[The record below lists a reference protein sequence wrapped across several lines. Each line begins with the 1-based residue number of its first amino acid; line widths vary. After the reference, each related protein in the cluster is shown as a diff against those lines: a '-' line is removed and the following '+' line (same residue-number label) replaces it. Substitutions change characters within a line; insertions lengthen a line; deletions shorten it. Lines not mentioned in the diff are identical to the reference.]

1 MAAMAAAATS
11 DRVPLDLLV
20 QQMVAQVQSFP
31 LIAIPFFMLTGSLM
45 MGGRLG
51 AALVGV
57 LSTLIGRFHGGPAQ
71 VGVLSS
77 TLFGGV
83 SGSAV
88 ADASAIGSLL
98 IPWHKRLGY
107 PPAFSA
113 ATLAA
118 AATIDILIPPSIP
131 MILFALTANASIAAL
146 FVAGILPGLLM
157 CGGFMFM
164 CWWVGRRRNFPR
176 DLTPIDWSVFRTHLM
191 YASPALL
198 LPVLI
203 VVFLRFGIATPTEVA
218 VLSTLYAAAV
228 SVVVYRDLSFKR
240 LNDAVVSAGLATGV
254 VLLVIMASAAIGWLL
269 TYDQMPSGV
278 ANWVTRNVSQ
288 DWIVILIM
296 NLLMLFLGMFIDLP
310 AAILLLTPVFLPLAQ
325 SIGMD
330 PVQLGIM
337 MVVNLAVGL
346 YTPPVGTTLFI
357 TSALAKV
364 KVGQTV
370 RELGPFY
377 FVAFLVLALV
387 SYVPASI
394 LRPLA
399 GRCRHRLPRD
409 VLAHRPGPSGCAGGL
424 PGPHAL
430 CRAHRCQGDQHQRRR
445 PRQRGALLPAHR
457 AAGEAGRGAGPGD
470 RPGEPRRRLG
480 QSAQRRC
487 RRPGP
492 AGAHRPRARGPE
504 LRRRQHHLPPPGRA
518 TAADALA
525 AMALCLHTHIKDVKR
540 TAEGYFFTALGEG
553 EIGCAEI
560 LHGLRNSPVSLSI
573 EIPMRLHRGSN
584 AQPSRS
590 AFRVPLADIE
600 ARLKA
605 ALDFVHHHLNPA
617 EVAA

>member
-1 MAAMAAAATS
+1 MSALILIVFMIAAVAAIPIAHALMMAALAAAATS
-11 DRVPLDLLV
+11 DRIPLDLLV

-57 LSTLIGRFHGGPAQ
+57 LTTLIGRFHGGPAQ

-131 MILFALTANASIAAL
+131 LIIFALTANASIAAL
-146 FVAGILPGLLM
+146 FYAGVLPGLLL
-157 CGGFMFM
+157 CGGFMLA
-164 CWWVGRRRNFPR
+164 CWWVGWRRDFPR
-176 DLTPIDWSVFRTHLM
+176 DTTPVNMAAFRKHLL
-191 YASPALL
+191 YSSPALL

-218 VLSTLYAAAV
+218 VLSTLYAGLISA
-228 SVVVYRDLSFKR
+228 VVYRDLGWKR
-240 LNDAVVSAGLATGV
+240 LNDAIVHSGLATGV

-269 TYDQMPSGV
+269 TYDQMPQ
-278 ANWVTRNVSQ
+278 ALAQWVLDNVHIR
-288 DWIVILIM
+288 WVVILLM
-296 NLLMLFLGMFIDLP
+296 NLMMLFVGMFIDLP
-310 AAILLLTPVFLPLAQ
+310 AAILLLTPVFLPLAE
-325 SIGMD
+325 SVGMD

-377 FVAFLVLALV
+377 FVAFAILALV
-387 SYVPASI
+387 SYVPATI
-394 LRPLA
+394 LR
-399 GRCRHRLPRD
+399 
-409 VLAHRPGPSGCAGGL
+409 
-424 PGPHAL
+424 
-430 CRAHRCQGDQHQRRR
+430 
-445 PRQRGALLPAHR
+445 
-457 AAGEAGRGAGPGD
+457 
-470 RPGEPRRRLG
+470 
-480 QSAQRRC
+480 
-487 RRPGP
+487 
-492 AGAHRPRARGPE
+492 
-504 LRRRQHHLPPPGRA
+504 
-518 TAADALA
+518 
-525 AMALCLHTHIKDVKR
+525 
-540 TAEGYFFTALGEG
+540 
-553 EIGCAEI
+553 
-560 LHGLRNSPVSLSI
+560 
-573 EIPMRLHRGSN
+573 
-584 AQPSRS
+584 
-590 AFRVPLADIE
+590 
-600 ARLKA
+600 
-605 ALDFVHHHLNPA
+605 
-617 EVAA
+617 

>member
-1 MAAMAAAATS
+1 MTALILFVFMGCAVIAMPIAHALLVAALAAAASS

-45 MGGRLG
+45 MGGKLG
-51 AALVGV
+51 EALVGV

-131 MILFALTANASIAAL
+131 MILFALTSNASIASL
-146 FVAGILPGLLM
+146 FVAGVLPGLLM
-157 CGGFMFM
+157 CGGFMVA
-164 CWWVGRRRNFPR
+164 CWWVGKRRNFPR
-176 DLTPIDWSVFRTHLM
+176 DTSAFNGPAFRRHLL
-191 YASPALL
+191 YASPAVL

-203 VVFLRFGIATPTEVA
+203 IIFLRFGIATPTEVA
-218 VLSTLYAAAV
+218 VLSTLYAGAV
-228 SVVVYRDLSFKR
+228 SVLVYRDLSWRR
-240 LNDAVVSAGLATGV
+240 LHEAVVHSGLATGV

-269 TYDQMPSGV
+269 TFDQMPTGIAS
-278 ANWVTRNVSQ
+278 WVQQNVQ
-288 DWIVILIM
+288 AGWMVILMM

-310 AAILLLTPVFLPLAQ
+310 AAVLLLTPVFVPMANA
-325 SIGMD
+325 IGMD
-330 PVQLGIM
+330 MTQLGIM
-337 MVVNLAVGL
+337 MVVNLAIGL

-377 FVAFLVLALV
+377 LVAFGVLALV

-394 LRPLA
+394 L
-399 GRCRHRLPRD
+399 
-409 VLAHRPGPSGCAGGL
+409 
-424 PGPHAL
+424 
-430 CRAHRCQGDQHQRRR
+430 
-445 PRQRGALLPAHR
+445 
-457 AAGEAGRGAGPGD
+457 
-470 RPGEPRRRLG
+470 
-480 QSAQRRC
+480 
-487 RRPGP
+487 
-492 AGAHRPRARGPE
+492 
-504 LRRRQHHLPPPGRA
+504 
-518 TAADALA
+518 
-525 AMALCLHTHIKDVKR
+525 K
-540 TAEGYFFTALGEG
+540 
-553 EIGCAEI
+553 
-560 LHGLRNSPVSLSI
+560 
-573 EIPMRLHRGSN
+573 
-584 AQPSRS
+584 
-590 AFRVPLADIE
+590 
-600 ARLKA
+600 
-605 ALDFVHHHLNPA
+605 
-617 EVAA
+617 